1 MINRPWNMILAP
13 SPEPVLIK
21 QSNGWPSLVVESLRV
36 DEKPEPPTDES
47 VALSLSMLSAVRMAG
62 SIEDGIV
69 TCIYKS
75 EGEDKCL
82 VIL

>member
-1 MINRPWNMILAP
+1 M
-13 SPEPVLIK
+13 
-21 QSNGWPSLVVESLRV
+21 RV

-82 VIL
+82 VILWQNEWFVVVAMRWKMRC